1 MIYLQMYSLTTV
13 KLLLTV
19 FKYAPQAW
27 SNYKRKS
34 TLGWAIGGITL
45 DVIGGVLSLVQLVI
59 DAASQ
64 ADWSGLTGN
73 PVKFGLANISLFF
86 DVIFM
91 VQHFVLYGPVEPK
104 TKDLDD
110 DTGREPSE
118 EDRLLDDERVAAL
131 PSEDA
136 READR

>member
-1 MIYLQMYSLTTV
+1 MYSLTTV

-27 SNYKRKS
+27 SNYRRKS
-34 TLGWAIGGITL
+34 TLGWAINGMTL
-45 DVIGGVLSLVQLVI
+45 DFIGGVLSLVQLVI

-86 DVIFM
+86 DVIFL

-104 TKDLDD
+104 VKDLDD
-110 DTGREPSE
+110 DNVREPNE
-118 EDRLLDDERVAAL
+118 GDRLLGDERGAAM
-131 PSEDA
+131 PSGEERD
-136 READR
+136 ADRR

>member
-1 MIYLQMYSLTTV
+1 MYSLTTV

-27 SNYKRKS
+27 SHYKRKS

-73 PVKFGLANISLFF
+73 PVKLGLANISLFF
-86 DVIFM
+86 DAIFL

-104 TKDLDD
+104 AKDLEDD
-110 DTGREPSE
+110 AVREPTE
-118 EDRLLDDERVAAL
+118 EDQLLGDERMSSL
-131 PSEDA
+131 PPAGGRDA
-136 READR
+136 ER